1 MTCVVGNSQLGL
13 LYLCTCMEGYSEH
26 VYLPLVFH
34 SFIDILYCTCLCPT
48 DKRQRYPRSGP
59 GTQLYTENG
68 GQFTQGGPGRTGRR
82 YSGDQKQRNR
92 GAGQDK
98 RHRGGRDGLKD
109 TDNVSYFRE
118 RERGTEEKMKESGG
132 ERERLDLPS

>member
-1 MTCVVGNSQLGL
+1 
-13 LYLCTCMEGYSEH
+13 MEGYSEH
-26 VYLPLVFH
+26 VYSLVLR
-34 SFIDILYCTCLCPT
+34 SFIDILYYTCMCPT

-59 GTQLYTENG
+59 GTQFYTENG
-68 GQFTQGGPGRTGRR
+68 GQSTQGGQGRTGRR
-82 YSGDQKQRNR
+82 YSGDQKWSDQRNR
-92 GAGQDK
+92 GAGQDR